1 MRAVYVNQ
9 TIDLMPPTNIP
20 MTRWGFQTSSLK
32 YSKTAAK
39 KVSCLR
45 FLILWKSHFSIYKNA
60 QNPQKQAQHA
70 CQPHLEGLPEGSE
83 WSISGFFAIF

>member
-1 MRAVYVNQ
+1 MRGVYFNQ
-9 TIDLMPPTNIP
+9 TIDLMPPTNTP

-60 QNPQKQAQHA
+60 QNPEKTGSVRLPAS
-70 CQPHLEGLPEGSE
+70 PGGLAGRV
-83 WSISGFFAIF
+83 

>member
-1 MRAVYVNQ
+1 
-9 TIDLMPPTNIP
+9 MPPTNTP

-45 FLILWKSHFSIYKNA
+45 FFILWKSHFLIYKNA
-60 QNPQKQAQHA
+60 QNPQKNRLSTPASLPWRA
-70 CQPHLEGLPEGSE
+70 CRKGLNGQFQVFLPFSE
-83 WSISGFFAIF
+83 NEKSIFLLI